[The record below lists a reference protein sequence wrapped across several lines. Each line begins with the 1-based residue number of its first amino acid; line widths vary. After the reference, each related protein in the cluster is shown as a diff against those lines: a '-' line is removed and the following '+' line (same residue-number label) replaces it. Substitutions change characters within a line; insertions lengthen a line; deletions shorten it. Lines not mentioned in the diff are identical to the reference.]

1 MQRCVRS
8 VEKNYGCH
16 WGLLMDRVYLSQY
29 EKVKKREDGSPKRRI
44 HSVNGY
50 GMNSADSIRHAYFVL
65 WGAFN

>member
-1 MQRCVRS
+1 
-8 VEKNYGCH
+8 
-16 WGLLMDRVYLSQY
+16 MDRVYLSQY